1 MIKKSEVKSRLFS
14 HNKISVTNTTVD
26 NKNAK
31 ELSIIKSMFWLLTL
45 SKMSFKEEAV
55 KYYWRT
61 V

>member
-31 ELSIIKSMFWLLTL
+31 ELSIIKSMF
-45 SKMSFKEEAV
+45 
-55 KYYWRT
+55 
-61 V
+61 